1 MCEIKY
7 IVIVVMNSV
16 LRILLSFLVGVIGG
30 TTAVFTGI
38 GVSIMVPLVLF
49 LGLIKDYKTAVGTM
63 FMAVFAPVTSIPAY
77 NFYKSG
83 NLDVVVGIAIAL
95 GYFTG
100 SYMTSTYYIDSVQKE
115 LIYLLFG
122 IYSFIVGYIFIR
134 KSKYITILK

>member
-49 LGLIKDYKTAVGTM
+49 LGLIKDYRTAVGTM
-63 FMAVFAPVTSIPAY
+63 FMAVFSPVTSIPAY

>member
-1 MCEIKY
+1 
-7 IVIVVMNSV
+7 MNDV
-16 LRILLSFLVGVIGG
+16 LRILLSFLIGVIGG

-49 LGLIKDYKTAVGTM
+49 LGVIKDYKTVVGTM

-100 SYMTSTYYIDSVQKE
+100 SYVTSTYYIDSVEKE

-122 IYSFIVGYIFIR
+122 IYSLVVGYIFIR
-134 KSKYITILK
+134 KSKYIRM